1 MLRFR
6 AAPLRA
12 AAILAVGFIALRL
25 AYRALFNGLGGSG
38 LLLIDLPSVR
48 LPPPFAHVTLFGP
61 ITTGGIV
68 VAVESALPIALVILA
83 FGVLNAVV
91 DVSRLFARGARRG
104 PFRGIART
112 LVIAWA
118 TFPGLTDAVTSVR
131 RARRLR
137 AERGLASLLV
147 PIFERTVERA
157 VAVAATMEVRGFAS
171 TRPVDGGCDR
181 PVVLRDVSIGFDG
194 RRMLHSIDL
203 ALSTGTLTVIAG
215 PTGSGKTSLL
225 HAMSGLLT
233 HVDGGEAS
241 GLIEIGGVDRAAV
254 PPRDTAGFVGVVLQ
268 QPRLGFASESVA
280 DEIGFSLDVRGVAP
294 VIVAARVREVAR
306 HVGIE
311 HLVGRDIRALS
322 AGEATLVAIAAAV
335 IEQPT
340 LLLVDEPLADL
351 DLDARSRIAEL
362 LGTLAHEAGVC
373 VIVAEHRVGELAHVA
388 DAVLSIADGQLA
400 ASEPRPS
407 SPAAPSEFQQ
417 RGAETMAAANP
428 TAGANA
434 SAASG
439 STIARISGVSVAH
452 AGHLAVIDASFTL
465 ASGEI
470 TAITGPN
477 GAGKSSLL
485 QAVALPTASGTVSID
500 GADVADLTARL
511 RRMSVALVPDA
522 SDDLLFSTTVAEECR
537 RADSSADVQRGTTQ
551 RLFESLSGSV
561 PGGHSLRHPRDL
573 STGERRL
580 LAIAIQLAA
589 APRVLLVDEPTRGL
603 DELARDQ
610 VAGALR
616 TAAESGC
623 AVVIASHDRAFA
635 AEVSDRALEMSDGQL
650 GHPLAEARERS
661 ERAEAEDAGAGSLR
675 FGGDSVAASASGK
688 GGDSVT
694 ASASGRE
701 PSAATASE
709 RGRLKASGQP
719 SATAGR
725 TRRPSAS
732 RSGSTRAAASASPRW
747 QSFVLVAGSLV
758 AAAAFAW
765 PLLVPALPAQ
775 AQAAAPFAAI
785 ALLPFVLVAVA
796 LALDGAVRS
805 AKTLAM
811 LGTLTAIGAAVR
823 IASTGVGGVE
833 ALFVLL
839 ILAGRAFG
847 ARFGFLLG
855 VLTIALSSTM
865 WGGFGPWTPFQ
876 MFACGWVGAGAGLLP
891 RFRMQ
896 RARMRRHG
904 RALEIT
910 VLAVYGAVASYAFG
924 LVMNLWFWPFAVG
937 TASDIAYVPG
947 ASVAQNA
954 SSFLLYSLVTSTLTW
969 DTLRAVTSVV
979 GIVVAGPAVLA
990 ALRRAKLPSGS
1001 SASGP
1006 LRGPSAIGTLTP
1018 RSTSPRGGGTRTRR
1032 STAPD
1037 AAAAPPTAPR
1047 PSARA

>member
-147 PIFERTVERA
+147 PIFERTIERA

-233 HVDGGEAS
+233 HVDGGEAN
-241 GLIEIGGVDRAAV
+241 GLIEIGGVDRTAV

-306 HVGIE
+306 HMGIE

-373 VIVAEHRVGELAHVA
+373 VVVAEHRVDELVHVA

-400 ASEPRPS
+400 ASEPRAS

-417 RGAETMAAANP
+417 RGAETMAPANP

-500 GADVADLTARL
+500 GADVAGLTARL

-580 LAIAIQLAA
+580 LAIAIQFAA

-603 DELARDQ
+603 DELARNQ

-635 AEVSDRALEMSDGQL
+635 AEVSDRALEMSDGRL

-661 ERAEAEDAGAGSLR
+661 ERTEAEAAGAGSLR
-675 FGGDSVAASASGK
+675 WRSGA
-688 GGDSVT
+688 T
-694 ASASGRE
+694 ASGR
-701 PSAATASE
+701 
-709 RGRLKASGQP
+709 GRSSSG
-719 SATAGR
+719 AGR

-732 RSGSTRAAASASPRW
+732 RSGSTSAGASPRW
-747 QSFVLVAGSLV
+747 QSLVLVAGSLV

-937 TASDIAYVPG
+937 TASDIAYMPG

-1001 SASGP
+1001 TASGQ
-1006 LRGPSAIGTLTP
+1006 LRGPSASGTLTP

>member
-6 AAPLRA
+6 SAPLKA
-12 AAILAVGFIALRL
+12 AAFLAVGFIALRL

-38 LLLIDLPSVR
+38 LVLVDLPAVR
-48 LPPPFAHVTLFGP
+48 LPPPFAHVALFGP
-61 ITTGGIV
+61 ITTGGIQ
-68 VAVESALPIALVILA
+68 VAIESALPIAAVILA
-83 FGVLNAVV
+83 FGVLNAFV

-104 PFRGIART
+104 PFRGIARA

-118 TFPGLTDAVTSVR
+118 TFPGLTDAVTAVR

-147 PIFERTVERA
+147 PIFERTIERA
-157 VAVAATMEVRGFAS
+157 VAVAATMEVRGFAAA
-171 TRPVDGGCDR
+171 RPVDGGCDR
-181 PVVLRDVSIGFDG
+181 PVVLRDLSLGFEG
-194 RRMLHSIDL
+194 RRMLHAGDL
-203 ALSTGTLTVIAG
+203 SLSTGTLTVVAG
-215 PTGSGKTSLL
+215 ATGSGKSSLL
-225 HAMSGLLT
+225 NACSGLFS

-241 GLIEIGGVDRAAV
+241 GTIEIGGVDRLAV
-254 PPRDTAGFVGVVLQ
+254 PPRDTARFVGVVLQ

-280 DEIGFSLDVRGVAP
+280 DEIGFALDVRGVAP
-294 VIVAARVREVAR
+294 VIVAERVREVAQR
-306 HVGIE
+306 IGIVD
-311 HLVGRDIRALS
+311 LIGRDIRALS
-322 AGEATLVAIAAAV
+322 AGEATLLAIAAAV
-335 IEQPT
+335 IQHPT

-351 DLDARSRIAEL
+351 DADARSRIAEL
-362 LGTLAHEAGVC
+362 LGALAHEAGVC
-373 VIVAEHRVGELAHVA
+373 VVVAEHRVGELAHVA
-388 DAVLSIADGQLA
+388 DAVLSIEGGELRRAGSSAALPTFEARDG
-400 ASEPRPS
+400 ET
-407 SPAAPSEFQQ
+407 AAPMP
-417 RGAETMAAANP
+417 GAAVEPSAAA
-428 TAGANA
+428 GA
-434 SAASG
+434 
-439 STIARISGVSVAH
+439 TIARIAGVSVSHSA
-452 AGHLAVIDASFTL
+452 LPAVIDASFAL
-465 ASGEI
+465 AAGEI
-470 TAITGPN
+470 VAITGPN

-485 QAVALPTASGTVSID
+485 GALALPAASGTVVID
-500 GADVADLTARL
+500 GADVAGLPARL

-522 SDDLLFSTTVAEECR
+522 SDDLLFSTSVAEECR
-537 RADSSADVQRGTTQ
+537 RADRSADVERGTTQ
-551 RLFESLSGSV
+551 RSFESLLGST
-561 PGGHSLRHPRDL
+561 PGGLSLRHPRDL

-603 DELARDQ
+603 DGLARAQ

-616 TAAESGC
+616 TAAASGC
-623 AVVIASHDRAFA
+623 AVVIASHDRTFA
-635 AEVSDRALEMSDGQL
+635 AEVADRALEMRAGRLCDASTADSVRASATERN
-650 GHPLAEARERS
+650 PLAEARRS
-661 ERAEAEDAGAGSLR
+661 RDRSASSTAPAPSAAPDDASTADSVRVAPSGARPARTTLWQPLILAAGSL
-675 FGGDSVAASASGK
+675 
-688 GGDSVT
+688 
-694 ASASGRE
+694 
-701 PSAATASE
+701 
-709 RGRLKASGQP
+709 L
-719 SATAGR
+719 
-725 TRRPSAS
+725 
-732 RSGSTRAAASASPRW
+732 
-747 QSFVLVAGSLV
+747 

-785 ALLPFVLVAVA
+785 ALLPLVVVAVA
-796 LALDGAVRS
+796 LSLDGAVRS
-805 AKTLAM
+805 AKTLAL

-839 ILAGRAFG
+839 ILAGRVFG

-855 VLTIALSSTM
+855 ILTIALSSTM

-891 RFRMQ
+891 RFRM
-896 RARMRRHG
+896 RHHG

-910 VLAVYGAVASYAFG
+910 ALAAYGAVASYAFG
-924 LVMNLWFWPFAVG
+924 LIMNLWFWPFAVG

-979 GIVVAGPAVLA
+979 GIVVAGPAILA
-990 ALRRAKLPSGS
+990 ALRRAKLPSGRG
-1001 SASGP
+1001 AGSG
-1006 LRGPSAIGTLTP
+1006 TTP

-1037 AAAAPPTAPR
+1037 AAAVPPTAPL